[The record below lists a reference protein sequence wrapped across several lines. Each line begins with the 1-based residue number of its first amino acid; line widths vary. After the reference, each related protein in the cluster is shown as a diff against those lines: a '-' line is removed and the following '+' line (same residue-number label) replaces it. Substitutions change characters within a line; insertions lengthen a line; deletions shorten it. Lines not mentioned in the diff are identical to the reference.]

1 MATPNPLR
9 DPQFEFKALLV
20 LVLAATVL
28 FALIVWPF
36 FGAVCW
42 AVFIAIVFWP
52 LHQRFLKGSRGK
64 PNVAALASLTVIL
77 LIVILPLAMLAAS
90 ITQEASVLVAKMKN
104 GEIQIVPIFQ
114 TFMAAL
120 PAWVHSILDRFGV
133 GNLGLLQQK
142 LFAALANSG
151 EMLTSRALDFGQ
163 GTLDFLVSFFLM

>member
-1 MATPNPLR
+1 MPKPSSNTGLL
-9 DPQFEFKALLV
+9 EFRSLLV
-20 LVLAATVL
+20 LVLIATFL

-90 ITQEASVLVAKMKN
+90 ITQEASVLVAKMKA
-104 GEIQIVPIFQ
+104 GELQVGPFIQRLID
-114 TFMAAL
+114 AL
-120 PAWVHSILDRFGV
+120 PNWLHSLLD
-133 GNLGLLQQK
+133 
-142 LFAALANSG
+142 
-151 EMLTSRALDFGQ
+151 
-163 GTLDFLVSFFLM
+163 